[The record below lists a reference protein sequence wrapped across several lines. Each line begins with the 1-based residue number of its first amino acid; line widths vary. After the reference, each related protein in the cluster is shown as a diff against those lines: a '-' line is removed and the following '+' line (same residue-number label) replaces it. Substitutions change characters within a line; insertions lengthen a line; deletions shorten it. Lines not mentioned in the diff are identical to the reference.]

1 MKKNVKFITKG
12 LLVLAVV
19 IAVVF
24 SAMAVRILFSPIG
37 VPYATEMVESET
49 QRLMPGW
56 EVSFESAEIGWGWSD
71 VRPWVKIENA
81 IVKDPEGKIEA
92 KVEHLLLAISRGDI
106 LAAKLTIRSI
116 KIDGLH
122 MEVKVGDVKSNI
134 WDNIDIKDGTKFL
147 APMVKTLFHHSSQ
160 LNKGL
165 MRISDASITNIDANI
180 LDAQGSAFVLVN
192 IPSIDFEYSRKKLKL
207 SIDGNVQSGDEQVD
221 LRVTANGDVTNE
233 VVSFEW
239 DSDPVNL
246 KAFTTHLK
254 VPAALTYIDA
264 PVALSLLLEADAR
277 VGLTSSELYLE
288 VGKGQ
293 LSHSVAYPVAAEID
307 FLTVEA
313 GFDPKTGDFLVRD
326 IKGEIKDYRL
336 SGEAIVYFDEGI
348 ARPGI
353 KANIALSGL
362 TLPELKIYWPNLGRN
377 TAKKWVMA
385 NMTTGSFSNVNF
397 LVDVDTDG
405 IGAFRDGSVFD
416 LTFKFRGLD
425 AKYNKTLP
433 IITEAEGYSRLTRK
447 MFDLTV
453 ISGQVD
459 GMTLGT
465 STFAVH
471 DIHKRGKAYSITD
484 VHLAAPIEQL
494 LHFTAFAPISLN
506 ERMKIS
512 PERLKGYAITDTNL
526 RIPMVKG
533 VTGKDIEFL
542 TRVQGTDVEVHDLLG
557 GEGIRRGTVDLT
569 VDKRGLKAEGDI
581 DFNGV
586 SMHAKWSE
594 DFVKGKVEGKD
605 TTKFI
610 LSGAIDEKDLLAF
623 NVDISNFLDGKVPSE
638 ATFTGRKF
646 NITQGHFTADGTP
659 AIINIEQM
667 AWQKISGRPVVISGS
682 MTFSPNEITLSPLM
696 AQGSDIN
703 LSADLLWK
711 LGEDNRFKAQF
722 NVEKL
727 DKNQFTASME
737 QVGRGPYRATISA
750 TEIDVSPFFESK
762 PQEEVAVSSP
772 VEPST
777 AYIVLSAK
785 NAHFMNGVKAT
796 DLTLQS
802 TFTDDGPQE
811 TKAKATFK
819 SGKDINLSVF
829 IEDNGTRSLWVKTD
843 DAGALLSGTGLFA
856 HGVGGKMTFNGQIGG
871 WGQGLELSG
880 VANGEKMKIIPVG
893 MLNEEAETGIITGI
907 DEIVGGQGTNFDTLV
922 VPFKYNKGL
931 LDISSLRAS
940 GGSIG
945 LTLEGQVDYNSQKI
959 NMNGVYVPVYGL
971 NSVVSNIPIIGNIL
985 TGRKGQGIFGIAYR
999 VKGMIDNPTVSINPL
1014 SGIAPGIFRRIFEG
1028 GKGKVSDVEDEEP
1041 KKPKEKP
1048 EQKPEGESE

>member
-1 MKKNVKFITKG
+1 MKQNVKFITKG
-12 LLVLAVV
+12 LLVITVV

-24 SAMAVRILFSPIG
+24 SATALRLLFSPVG

-49 QRLMPGW
+49 QRLLPGW

-71 VRPWVKIENA
+71 VRPWLRIENA
-81 IVKDPEGKIEA
+81 TVKDPEGKIDA
-92 KVEHLLLAISRGDI
+92 KVEHLWLAISRSDI
-106 LAAKLTIRSI
+106 LAAKLTVRAIE
-116 KIDGLH
+116 IDGLH
-122 MEVKVGDVKSNI
+122 LEVKSGGGKSNFWKNIDLKNGPKSLAPIVKS
-134 WDNIDIKDGTKFL
+134 
-147 APMVKTLFHHSSQ
+147 LFKHSSQ
-160 LNKGL
+160 LSKGM
-165 MRISDASITNIDANI
+165 MRVSDVSMTNIDANI
-180 LDAQGSAFVLVN
+180 LDELGSKLMLVN
-192 IPSIDFEYSRKKLKL
+192 IPTIDFEASHEQLKL
-207 SIDGNVQSGDEQVD
+207 LVNGYIQSGKGKID
-221 LRVTANGDVTNE
+221 LRVTANGDVKNE
-233 VVSFEW
+233 IVSFDW

-246 KAFTTHLK
+246 KDFTSHLK
-254 VPAALTYIDA
+254 VPAVLTYIDA
-264 PVALSLLLEADAR
+264 PVALSLSLEADAR
-277 VGLTSSELYLE
+277 TGLTFSDLYLE

-293 LSHSVAYPVAAEID
+293 LSHSVAYPIPAEVNYVAIEAE
-307 FLTVEA
+307 
-313 GFDPKTGDFLVRD
+313 FDPKSGNFLVND
-326 IKGEIKDYRL
+326 FKGEIKDYNL
-336 SGEAIVYFDEGI
+336 SGEALVYFDEGV

-353 KANIALSGL
+353 KASLGLNGL
-362 TLPELKIYWPNLGRN
+362 TLPELKVYWPNIGRN
-377 TAKKWVMA
+377 TAKKWVMD

-397 LVDVDTDG
+397 MIDVG
-405 IGAFRDGSVFD
+405 SNGVGAFRDGSVFD

-425 AKYNKTLP
+425 AKYSKTLP

-453 ISGQVD
+453 TSGQVD

-471 DIHKRGKAYSITD
+471 DIHKRGEAYSITD
-484 VHLAAPIEQL
+484 VHIAAPLEQL

-506 ERMKIS
+506 ERMNIA

-533 VTGKDIEFL
+533 VTGKDIEFT

-557 GEGIRRGTVDLT
+557 GEGIRKGTVDLT

-594 DFVKGKVEGKD
+594 DFVKGTIDGED

-610 LSGAIDEKDLLAF
+610 LSGAIDEVDLLAF

-659 AIINIEQM
+659 AIINVDQL

-682 MTFSPNEITLSPLM
+682 MTFSPDEITLSPLN
-696 AQGSDIN
+696 AQGPDIN
-703 LSADLLWK
+703 MSADLLWK
-711 LGEDNRFKAQF
+711 LGDDKRFEAQF
-722 NVEKL
+722 NVGQL
-727 DKNQFTASME
+727 DKNIFTASVE
-737 QVGRGPYRATISA
+737 QIGIGPYHATISA
-750 TEIDVSPFFESK
+750 NEIDVGPFFESH
-762 PQEEVAVSSP
+762 PQEAVSVPVIAP
-772 VEPST
+772 VEPLT
-777 AYIVLSAK
+777 AYIALSAK
-785 NAHFMNGVKAT
+785 NAHFLNGVEAT

-811 TKAKATFK
+811 TKGKATFK

-829 IEDNGTRSLWVKTD
+829 IEDNGTRSLWVETE

-856 HGVGGKMTFNGQIGG
+856 HGVGGKVTFNGQIMG
-871 WGQGLELSG
+871 WGESLELSG
-880 VANGEKMKIIPVG
+880 LANGKNMKVIPLG
-893 MLNEEAETGIITGI
+893 MLEKEVEIGVITGI
-907 DEIVGGQGTNFDTLV
+907 DEIVGDKGTDFGTLV
-922 VPFKYNKGL
+922 VPFKYDKGL
-931 LDISSLRAS
+931 LDINNLRAS
-940 GGSIG
+940 GSSIG
-945 LTLEGQVDYNSQKI
+945 LTLEGQADYNSQKI

-971 NSVVSNIPIIGNIL
+971 NAAISNIPIIGNIL
-985 TGRKGQGIFGIAYR
+985 TGKKGEGIFGVAYR

-1028 GKGKVSDVEDEEP
+1028 GKGKVSDVKDE
-1041 KKPKEKP
+1041 KPKEEKPKP
-1048 EQKPEGESE
+1048 ENESE

>member
-1 MKKNVKFITKG
+1 MKKNVKFITKS
-12 LLVLAVV
+12 LLVFTVA

-24 SAMAVRILFSPIG
+24 SAVALRILFSPVG

-49 QRLMPGW
+49 QRLLPGW
-56 EVSFESAEIGWGWSD
+56 EVSFESAEFGWGWSD
-71 VRPWVKIENA
+71 VRPWLRIENA
-81 IVKDPEGKIEA
+81 IVKDPDGKIDA
-92 KVEHLLLAISRGDI
+92 KVEHLWLAISRSDI
-106 LAAKLTIRSI
+106 LAAKLTVRSI
-116 KIDGLH
+116 EIDGLH
-122 MEVKVGDVKSNI
+122 LEVKGGDGKSDF
-134 WDNIDIKDGTKFL
+134 WANIDTVDGPKSL
-147 APMVKTLFHHSSQ
+147 APMVKALFHHSSQ
-160 LNKGL
+160 LNKGM
-165 MRISDASITNIDANI
+165 MRISDVSITNIDANI
-180 LDAQGSAFVLVN
+180 LDAQGSALMSVN
-192 IPSIDFEYSRKKLKL
+192 IPNIDFESSDEKLTL
-207 SIDGNVQSGDEQVD
+207 SIDGYVQSGDGKID
-221 LRVTANGDVTNE
+221 LRVTANGDVKNE
-233 VVSFEW
+233 IVSFDW

-246 KAFTTHLK
+246 KDFTSHLK

-264 PVALSLLLEADAR
+264 PVALSISLETDAR
-277 VGLTSSELYLE
+277 VGLTASELYLE

-293 LSHSVAYPVAAEID
+293 LSHSVAYPVPAEIN

-313 GFDPKTGDFLVRD
+313 EFDPKSGNFLVND
-326 IKGEIKDYRL
+326 LKGEIKDYKL
-336 SGEAIVYFDEGI
+336 SGEALVYFDEGG
-348 ARPGI
+348 ARPGV
-353 KANIALSGL
+353 KANVALNGL
-362 TLPELKIYWPNLGRN
+362 TIPELKIYWPNIGRN
-377 TAKKWVMA
+377 TAKKWVMD

-397 LVDVDTDG
+397 LIDMGSDG
-405 IGAFRDGSVFD
+405 VGAFRDDSVFD

-425 AKYNKTLP
+425 AKYSKTLP

-453 ISGQVD
+453 TSGQVD
-459 GMTLGT
+459 GMMLGT

-471 DIHKRGKAYSITD
+471 DIHKRGEAYSITD
-484 VHLAAPIEQL
+484 VHLAAPLEQL

-506 ERMKIS
+506 ERMKIA

-533 VTGKDIEFL
+533 ITGKDIEFI
-542 TRVQGTDVEVHDLLG
+542 TRVQGTDVEVHDLIG

-594 DFVKGKVEGKD
+594 DFVKGTIEGED

-610 LSGAIDEKDLLAF
+610 LSGAVDEKDLLAF
-623 NVDISNFLDGKVPSE
+623 NVDISSFLDGKVPSE

-659 AIINIEQM
+659 AIINVDQL

-682 MTFSPNEITLSPLM
+682 MTFSPGEITLSPLN
-696 AQGSDIN
+696 AQGPDIN
-703 LSADLLWK
+703 LSADLSWK
-711 LGEDNRFKAQF
+711 LGDDKRFKAQF
-722 NVEKL
+722 NVGKL
-727 DKNQFTASME
+727 DKNRFTASVE
-737 QVGRGPYRATISA
+737 QAGVGPYHATISA
-750 TEIDVSPFFESK
+750 NEIDVGPFFA
-762 PQEEVAVSSP
+762 QEEFPETIPVIAS
-772 VEPST
+772 VEPLT

-785 NAHFMNGVKAT
+785 NAHLLNGVEAT

-829 IEDNGTRSLWVKTD
+829 IEDNGTRSLWVETE

-856 HGVGGKMTFNGQIGG
+856 HGVGGKLTFNGQIVG
-871 WGQGLELSG
+871 WGQSLELG
-880 VANGEKMKIIPVG
+880 GLANGKKMKVIPLG
-893 MLNEEAETGIITGI
+893 MLKKEVEIGVITGI
-907 DEIVGGQGTNFDTLV
+907 DEIVGDQGTDFDTLV
-922 VPFKYNKGL
+922 VPFKYDKGL

-940 GGSIG
+940 GSSIG
-945 LTLEGQVDYNSQKI
+945 LTLEGQADYNSQKI
-959 NMNGVYVPVYGL
+959 NMNGVYVPIYGL
-971 NSVVSNIPIIGNIL
+971 NAAISNIPIIGNIL
-985 TGRKGQGIFGIAYR
+985 TGKKGEGIFGIAYR

-1028 GKGKVSDVEDEEP
+1028 GKGKVSDVKDEEP
-1041 KKPKEKP
+1041 KKP
-1048 EQKPEGESE
+1048 EQKPEEESE